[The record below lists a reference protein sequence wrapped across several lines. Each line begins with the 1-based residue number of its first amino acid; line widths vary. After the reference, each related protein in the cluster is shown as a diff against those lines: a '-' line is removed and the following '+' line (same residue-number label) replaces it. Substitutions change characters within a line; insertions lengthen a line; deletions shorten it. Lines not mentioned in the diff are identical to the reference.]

1 MKLPQLSPLCQ
12 ASTSTPSDSTG
23 GKLQIGKMPNK
34 PRSHRPFAANPK
46 GSLKRRLDGK
56 RYGASWRKLRS
67 AFLAE
72 NPVCHCNAFSYWDGA
87 LGVYG
92 ANSALEGARIAPATV
107 VDHIRPLSMG
117 GTHDWD
123 NLQAL
128 CDSCHTIKTRRWG

>member
-1 MKLPQLSPLCQ
+1 MPQLSPLFQ

-34 PRSHRPFAANPK
+34 PRSHRNLVSK
-46 GSLKRRLDGK
+46 VRSIKRRLDGK

-92 ANSALEGARIAPATV
+92 ANSALEGARIAPAV
-107 VDHIRPLSMG
+107 LVDHIRPLSMG
-117 GTHDWD
+117 GTHDWS
-123 NLQAL
+123 NLQSL
-128 CDSCHTIKTRRWG
+128 CHSCHAKKTAKYG